1 MPLPYTSADFALHV
15 DRARTQSNTAASQ
28 TGPDK
33 AATLAAAQVNAT
45 LALAIATW
53 LASPQSRSG
62 EPSSLSTRLTDG
74 LAAGQ

>member
-1 MPLPYTSADFALHV
+1 MPAPYTAADFALHV

-33 AATLAAAQVNAT
+33 TATLAAAQVNAT

-53 LASPQSRSG
+53 LNSAESR
-62 EPSSLSTRLTDG
+62 
-74 LAAGQ
+74 

>member
-1 MPLPYTSADFALHV
+1 MPLPYTADDFALHL

-28 TGPDK
+28 SPNEK

-53 LASPQSRSG
+53 MAVNQA
-62 EPSSLSTRLTDG
+62 D
-74 LAAGQ
+74 